1 MREAVIVSYARTGL
15 AKSGRGGFNITPPM
29 SMAAHAIKHAV
40 ERAGVDKEYVE
51 DCYLGNCAHG
61 APNIGRQA
69 ALLAGMPKSTAG
81 VSVNRFCSSG
91 LQTIAMAANSIRSDG
106 ADCIVAGGVES
117 ISIPGGGSPKESID
131 PDLLKAA
138 PDIFMAMIDTADIV
152 AERYKLSR
160 EYQDEYSLESQRRM
174 AAAQQANKFKD
185 EIVPMKTKMKV
196 VDKATKA
203 ESIVDYVVDKDECN
217 RPETTL
223 EGLAKLEPVKGPGKF
238 VTAGNASQLSDGA
251 AAVVLMEAKDAEKRG
266 LNPLGRFV
274 AWAAA
279 GCEPDEMGIGPIY
292 AVPKLLKRHGLKID
306 DIDLWE
312 LNEAFAS
319 QCLYS
324 RDKLGIDP
332 EKYNVNGGSIAI
344 GHPVRHDRRAS
355 APATSC
361 RKAAGARPSGA
372 SSRCASAAAR
382 AARACSRSTA
392 EIFALARNS
401 DRNKENG
408 SARSHFPFE
417 VSASVA
423 MLLDDHDL
431 VAMTM
436 PPSAMVAAVAMP
448 AIFGTRAIAMM
459 MAVVAATLD
468 HDSLGA
474 RNRRRRDDDRTKCGD
489 NVSKLL
495 HSSPPQ
501 LIEDRTSHRSERSRG
516 TSKRIL
522 NACSDTHG
530 CTRRP
535 FDFWLVS

>member
-15 AKSGRGGFNITPPM
+15 AKSGRGGFNITAPM
-29 SMAAHAIKHAV
+29 SLAAHAVKHAV
-40 ERAGVDKEYVE
+40 DRAGVDKEYVE

-69 ALLAGMPKSTAG
+69 ALLAGLPKSTGG

-117 ISIPGGGSPKESID
+117 ISIPGGGTPKESID
-131 PDLLKAA
+131 QELLKVA
-138 PDIFMAMIDTADIV
+138 PAIFMAMIDTADIV
-152 AERYKLSR
+152 AERYKVSR

-332 EKYNVNGGSIAI
+332 AKYNVNGGSIAI
-344 GHPVRHDRRAS
+344 GHPFGMTGARLTGHILQEGRR
-355 APATSC
+355 
-361 RKAAGARPSGA
+361 RKAKWGVVTMCIGGGQGGAGLF
-372 SSRCASAAAR
+372 
-382 AARACSRSTA
+382 
-392 EIFALARNS
+392 EIYS
-401 DRNKENG
+401 
-408 SARSHFPFE
+408 
-417 VSASVA
+417 
-423 MLLDDHDL
+423 
-431 VAMTM
+431 
-436 PPSAMVAAVAMP
+436 
-448 AIFGTRAIAMM
+448 
-459 MAVVAATLD
+459 
-468 HDSLGA
+468 
-474 RNRRRRDDDRTKCGD
+474 
-489 NVSKLL
+489 
-495 HSSPPQ
+495 
-501 LIEDRTSHRSERSRG
+501 
-516 TSKRIL
+516 
-522 NACSDTHG
+522 
-530 CTRRP
+530 
-535 FDFWLVS
+535 